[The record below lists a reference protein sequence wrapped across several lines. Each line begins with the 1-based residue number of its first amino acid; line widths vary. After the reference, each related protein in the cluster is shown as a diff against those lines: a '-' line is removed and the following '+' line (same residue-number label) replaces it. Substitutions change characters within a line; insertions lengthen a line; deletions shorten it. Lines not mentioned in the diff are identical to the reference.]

1 MYNNYYTYYK
11 YLNTEF
17 LYIKMRKGS
26 DGERG
31 RSITKTITLY
41 ESQVRFINENA
52 INLSRFVQKSIEI
65 AMSGKVKKWK

>member
-1 MYNNYYTYYK
+1 MAG
-11 YLNTEF
+11 EF
-17 LYIKMRKGS
+17 LYIKMRKSS

>member
-1 MYNNYYTYYK
+1 
-11 YLNTEF
+11 
-17 LYIKMRKGS
+17 MRKGS

>member
-1 MYNNYYTYYK
+1 MAG
-11 YLNTEF
+11 EF
-17 LYIKMRKGS
+17 LYIKMRKSS

-65 AMSGKVKKWK
+65 AMSGKVKNGSKPYNR

>member
-1 MYNNYYTYYK
+1 MAG
-11 YLNTEF
+11 EF
-17 LYIKMRKGS
+17 LYIKMRKSS

-52 INLSRFVQKSIEI
+52 INLSRFVQKSIEV